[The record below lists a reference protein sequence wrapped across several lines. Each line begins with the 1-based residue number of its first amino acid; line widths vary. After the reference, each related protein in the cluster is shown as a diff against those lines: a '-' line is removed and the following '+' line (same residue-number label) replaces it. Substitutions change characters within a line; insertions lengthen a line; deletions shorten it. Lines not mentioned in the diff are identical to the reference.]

1 MYSTPG
7 ISHSNFSIGLVTRS
21 STSCAEAPGIW
32 TKTSTMGT
40 TICGS
45 SSRGSFHTAK
55 TPSNSDPTITR
66 GVSFDLIQALANLPA
81 KPRIC
86 SLFMAVPV
94 LFGASA
100 NQPPGLLN
108 DLLDISSDFH
118 DYTNT
123 YFLADRLLGFDPV
136 KGEGTVVWRRNELA
150 PRIAFS
156 NMEAV
161 LRTFGGNTFPDREY
175 AVDPALPFSIQFVSP
190 RTVRIRMKTGVQVR
204 PDAPSLMLVGD
215 RK

>member
-1 MYSTPG
+1 MKPLSKV
-7 ISHSNFSIGLVTRS
+7 L
-21 STSCAEAPGIW
+21 
-32 TKTSTMGT
+32 
-40 TICGS
+40 
-45 SSRGSFHTAK
+45 
-55 TPSNSDPTITR
+55 
-66 GVSFDLIQALANLPA
+66 LP
-81 KPRIC
+81 
-86 SLFMAVPV
+86 LLAVPV

-161 LRTFGGNTFPDREY
+161 LQTFGGNTFPDREY

-204 PDAPSLMLVGD
+204 PDAPSLMLVAVALSRRIAGG
-215 RK
+215 RCRGEGAGRRLGRLRHVGLRRLALR